1 MGKSGKMKFLRMCC
15 LLSGLLVSPL
25 IAVAEI
31 QAHPES
37 ITQLISVT
45 DDEGIRFSCKPGRI
59 EKIESGMDAYLS
71 SLGITADL
79 VVKRADKQNHVLVYT
94 LNTPAAD
101 TNTLNLKD
109 RPALQI
115 HDDVVTLPAKRGPGK
130 QINTVSKKEIVL
142 ALLQHG
148 RLTRFEGT
156 ACDIEAL
163 KDNVAIRQNTVAWAQ
178 HLTWNWPDGE
188 YAEWNKKY
196 WVKGT
201 PKPGVSLHVALN
213 DVFMNQQKYAIGCYT
228 ATKLVVVQGVLD
240 YYRRIKKSP
249 AQLKLIEDRLLL
261 DKDPLVG
268 IEPARMWDFEKDF
281 DPQDLNQPGK
291 LLKIKYGV
299 MPMNF
304 VPGDWAYFVNTDPV
318 TYEKTGYEG
327 SNAIYLGRNKFD
339 DYYDDNNHSYSYF
352 QKLDEV
358 YQWRN
363 GVFSRTRDF
372 KKIQPLTQQD
382 IARLSKRPAEGG
394 LLKSIRV
401 SPYLFTY
408 EELPGL
414 ANL

>member
-1 MGKSGKMKFLRMCC
+1 MKFLRMCC

-25 IAVAEI
+25 FAVAEI
-31 QAHPES
+31 QPHPES
-37 ITQLISVT
+37 ITQPVSAT

-59 EKIESGMDAYLS
+59 EKIESGMDAYLF

-79 VVKRADKQNHVLVYT
+79 VVKKADKQKGVLLYT

-115 HDDVVTLPAKRGPGK
+115 HDDVVTLPAKHGPGK

-148 RLTRFEGT
+148 RLTRFEGA
-156 ACDIEAL
+156 ACNIEAL

-188 YAEWNKKY
+188 HAEWNKKY
-196 WVKGT
+196 WANGT

-213 DVFMNQQKYAIGCYT
+213 DVFMNQQKYSIGCYT

-249 AQLKLIEDRLLL
+249 AQLKLVEDRLLL

-304 VPGDWAYFVNTDPV
+304 VPGDWAYFVNTDPI

-372 KKIQPLTQQD
+372 EKIKRLTPQD
-382 IARLSKRPAEGG
+382 IERLGKRPAEGG

-408 EELPGL
+408 EELPGRAAL
-414 ANL
+414 

>member
-1 MGKSGKMKFLRMCC
+1 MKFLRMCC
-15 LLSGLLVSPL
+15 LLSGLSVSPL

-31 QAHPES
+31 QAHPE
-37 ITQLISVT
+37 LINQPVSVT
-45 DDEGIRFSCKPGRI
+45 VDEGIRFSCKPGRI
-59 EKIESGMDAYLS
+59 EKIKAGMDAYLS
-71 SLGITADL
+71 FLGITADL
-79 VVKRADKQNHVLVYT
+79 IVKRVDKKNGVLLYT
-94 LNTPAAD
+94 LNTPATD

-109 RPALQI
+109 RPALHIQ
-115 HDDVVTLPAKRGPGK
+115 DDVVTLPAKQGPDK
-130 QINTVSKKEIVL
+130 KIYTVSQKEIVL

-148 RLTRFEGT
+148 RLTRFNGA

-163 KDNVAIRQNTVAWAQ
+163 KDHVAIRQNTVAWAQ

-196 WVKGT
+196 WAKGT

-213 DVFMNQQKYAIGCYT
+213 DVFMNQQKYSIGCYT

-249 AQLKLIEDRLLL
+249 AQLKLVEERLLL

-281 DPQDLNQPGK
+281 DPQDLKQPGK
-291 LLKIKYGV
+291 LLKIKYGI

-304 VPGDWAYFVNTDPV
+304 VPGDWAYFLNTDPV

-339 DYYDDNNHSYSYF
+339 DYYNDNNHSYSYF

-363 GVFSRTRDF
+363 GVFSRSRDF
-372 KKIQPLTQQD
+372 KKIKPLTPQD

-414 ANL
+414 ADL